1 MKNEASKMKHLGQ
14 MVIKDKKVNLTNL
27 SLRKNVNDA
36 HILVYVSMYNVMV
49 RLPLTK
55 ICIFRFHVLIF
66 QKSFPQVHRTGPWLF
81 FHDNAH
87 VGHN

>member
-1 MKNEASKMKHLGQ
+1 MKNEASRSKWSTLKLS
-14 MVIKDKKVNLTNL
+14 IL

-55 ICIFRFHVLIF
+55 ICILKFHVLIF
-66 QKSFPQVHRTGPWLF
+66 QKKSLAFCGYLPCSR
-81 FHDNAH
+81 
-87 VGHN
+87 